1 MSGYVHRCATLYES
15 CLAYNVRMTAATAKI
30 SRNGQFSLPAEIR
43 HRWNAER
50 VIVVDRGDY
59 VIVRPV
65 SGDVLETLRGKY
77 AGPGPASEEMR
88 AADRAANAHRE
99 ARRR

>member
-1 MSGYVHRCATLYES
+1 MKCALYTRCLTYNQLMTSATS
-15 CLAYNVRMTAATAKI
+15 KI

-65 SGDVLETLRGKY
+65 NPDLLESLQGKY
-77 AGPGPASEEMR
+77 AGPGPALEVAR
-88 AADRAANAHRE
+88 AADRAAEQAAE
-99 ARRR
+99 ERRLASIR